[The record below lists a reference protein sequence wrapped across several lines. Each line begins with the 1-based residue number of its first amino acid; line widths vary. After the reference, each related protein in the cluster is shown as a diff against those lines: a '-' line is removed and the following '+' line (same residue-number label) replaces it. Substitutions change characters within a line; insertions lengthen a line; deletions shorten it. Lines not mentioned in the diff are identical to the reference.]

1 MSKSINQKIKLLV
14 LWDILFHNTDEN
26 RALSTDEIIALLK
39 EKNIDVARKVLH
51 EDIALLNEFGYEVL
65 SYKKKSYYYY
75 VVTRPLETAEAVM
88 LSDAVNA
95 TKLPE
100 TQKTSLI
107 GRLSETSGTAN
118 KGTFGGSPLKRT
130 NRHILY
136 SIDQHAAGFYR
147 EQKSVRL
154 PRVTIR
160 KRDFPICK

>member
-14 LWDILFHNTDEN
+14 LWDILLHNTDET

-39 EKNIDVARKVLH
+39 EKNIDVARKVLP

-75 VVTRPLETAEAVM
+75 VVIRPLEAAEAVM

-107 GRLSETSGTAN
+107 GRLSEV
-118 KGTFGGSPLKRT
+118 P
-130 NRHILY
+130 
-136 SIDQHAAGFYR
+136 D
-147 EQKSVRL
+147 
-154 PRVTIR
+154 
-160 KRDFPICK
+160 